1 MSKYWFAPIIIILIF
16 SGCNIQNKKFNWK
29 EFVSDEGRFK
39 VMFPDIPKT
48 SVEENDWK
56 DVSISTYKFEVFSQ
70 IYFSVRY
77 SDYRNSSDGLDKD
90 KLKYLYDYQ
99 RDFALKVDK
108 SELIS
113 EKDIWVGENLGREI
127 VVSRKTFFNL
137 FKAINTYRFY
147 SIEGRTF
154 QLNASTQTFNYD
166 IKAIKDINRFF
177 DSFEYIEKSL

>member
-1 MSKYWFAPIIIILIF
+1 MSKYWFTPIIIILLF
-16 SGCNIQNKKFNWK
+16 SSCNIRNKKFNWK

-39 VMFPDIPKT
+39 VMFPNTPKK
-48 SVEENDWK
+48 SVEENEWK
-56 DVSISTYKFEVFSQ
+56 DGSVSTYKFEVFSQ

-77 SDYRNSSDGLDKD
+77 SDYRNSSDDLGKE
-90 KLKYLYDYQ
+90 KLKYIYDYQ

-137 FKAINTYRFY
+137 FEAINTYRFY
-147 SIEGRTF
+147 LIKGRTF
-154 QLNASTQTFNYD
+154 QLNASTQASNYD
-166 IKAIKDINRFF
+166 SNANKNINRFF
-177 DSFEYIEKSL
+177 DSFEFIEK